1 MNVKKFICLIM
12 SVLLVLS
19 FAACSKK
26 DDTNDDTEPEV
37 TTGSDNGDNQSTYN
51 GSVTTVDVFLFA
63 GGANMSGRGDAASA
77 TQCKEGTAFEFKA
90 ISDPTRLY
98 PMTGSF
104 GVAENSKGKI
114 NDTDTKSGG
123 IVPAFCKAYYDATE
137 RPIVA
142 VSCSDGNSASGSWKA
157 GQGKTED
164 AIERLEAAT
173 SYIKSSSEYELGH
186 VYAVWLGGEA
196 DGDSGLPAE
205 NYIKN
210 MKVISAALT
219 RRGVEKI
226 FVVQIGNYSGDALRY
241 SEIQQAQ
248 RDLCEQEK
256 NFVFVSDMLSTLD
269 AYLHDGYLYSQ
280 DAYNLVG
287 EEAGENAASY
297 VVNPEAYKAP
307 NRRENSYDDD
317 SPYEGPAIDLP
328 IKPF

>member
-19 FAACSKK
+19 FAACSEK

-37 TTGSDNGDNQSTYN
+37 TTGSDNGDNQSTDN
-51 GSVTTVDVFLFA
+51 LITTVDVFLFA

-77 TQCKEGTAFEFKA
+77 TQCDEGIAFEFKA

-104 GVAENSKGKI
+104 GTAENSTGKI

-123 IVPAFCKAYYDATE
+123 MVPAFCKAYYEATE

-142 VSCSDGNSASGSWKA
+142 VSCSDGNSMSGSWKA

-164 AIERLEAAT
+164 AIARLEAAT
-173 SYIKSSSEYELGH
+173 SYIESSSEYELGH
-186 VYAVWLGGEA
+186 VYAVWLQGEA
-196 DGDSGLPAE
+196 DGDSSLPADS
-205 NYIKN
+205 YIKN

-226 FVVQIGNYSGDALRY
+226 FVVQIGNYSGEALRY

-248 RDLCEQEK
+248 RDLCEQEES
-256 NFVFVSDMLSTLD
+256 FVLISDILPTLD

-280 DAYNLVG
+280 EAYELLGADAG
-287 EEAGENAASY
+287 GNAARY
-297 VVNPEAYKAP
+297 VLSPSTYKEP
-307 NRRENSYDDD
+307 DRRENAYDDD
-317 SPYEGPAIDLP
+317 LPYDGPEINLP
-328 IKPF
+328 ILPF